1 VGRGLET
8 TQKAFDT
15 LATTRRTKLERQ
27 LDRVEELRGRRGV
40 AAALAAD
47 PPPRLVALTDG
58 VAEGSRVSNGG

>member
-1 VGRGLET
+1 
-8 TQKAFDT
+8 
-15 LATTRRTKLERQ
+15 
-27 LDRVEELRGRRGV
+27 VEELRGRRGV